1 VRSPNDASV
10 VEIGGKNFKQWMDD
24 LKSPDASTREEAIRA
39 VVLFGFD
46 APKAVPELVKRLQ
59 DFDSSPRVRAAI
71 ALSMIDVRKEDVPS
85 VVQALGQRLQE
96 DPQAIVRYYAATT
109 LHYFGESARG
119 ALPGLV
125 KGVNDRST
133 WEIRHACIIVLRAAT
148 RDTTGSQLTGTQL
161 ASVEH
166 ALIEALRDT
175 TYQVRL
181 EAIMTMI
188 SIGRPNDPILYS
200 AVKKALED
208 RLVDRDQ
215 TVKVWAYAAL
225 MAMEDSVD
233 KKHLQ
238 ATIKFLTHKEAKVR
252 TNAARALGSLGTRAK
267 GAESA
272 LVDTLGDKEAT
283 VVGAAAWAL
292 TQMEGLSGGSRA
304 ALLGALKSPDAA
316 VRGAVVQSL
325 GHSGIKARAAVP
337 ALVELLQDKDQP
349 PFVLASAC
357 WALGEIGDNDAKV
370 ETALR
375 TISERKDADESLKR
389 EAQTALEQVR
399 KLKR

>member
-1 VRSPNDASV
+1 VRSPNDATV
-10 VEIGGKNFKQWMDD
+10 IEIGGKNFKQWMDD

-46 APKAVPELVKRLQ
+46 APKAVPELVNRLK

-85 VVQALGQRLQE
+85 VVQALGLRLQE

-109 LHYFGESARG
+109 LNNFGENARG

-125 KGVNDRST
+125 KGVNDRAT
-133 WEIRHACIIVLRAAT
+133 WEIRHACIIVLRAAA
-148 RDTTGSQLTGTQL
+148 RDATGSQLTGTQL
-161 ASVEH
+161 ASAEH

-181 EAIMTMI
+181 EAILTII
-188 SIGRPNDPILYS
+188 SIGRPVDPILYN
-200 AVKKALED
+200 AVKKGLED

-225 MAMEDSVD
+225 MALDDAVD

-238 ATIKFLTHKEAKVR
+238 SAIKFLTHKETKVR
-252 TNAARALGSLGTRAK
+252 ANAARALGSLGTKAK

-272 LVDTLGDKEAT
+272 LVDALGDKEAP
-283 VVGAAAWAL
+283 VAGGAAWAL
-292 TQMEGLSGGSRA
+292 TQMDGLSGGSKA
-304 ALLGALKSPDAA
+304 ALLGALKSPDPA
-316 VRGAVVQSL
+316 VRGAVAQSF
-325 GHSGIKARAAVP
+325 GIAGIKARAAVP
-337 ALVELLQDKDQP
+337 ALVDLLQDKEQP
-349 PFVLASAC
+349 PFALASAC
-357 WALGEIGDNDAKV
+357 WALGEIGDNDARV
-370 ETALR
+370 EAALR
-375 TISERKDADESLKR
+375 AIVERKDADESLKR